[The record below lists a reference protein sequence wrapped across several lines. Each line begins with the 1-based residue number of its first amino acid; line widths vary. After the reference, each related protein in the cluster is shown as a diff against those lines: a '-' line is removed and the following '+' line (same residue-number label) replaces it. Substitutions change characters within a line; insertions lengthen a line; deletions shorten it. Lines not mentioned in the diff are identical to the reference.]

1 MKYTQIININNN
13 RNTVTPILYVKD
25 KISLLTLT
33 YVRELELMGR
43 SISTI
48 NKIVQSI
55 AYMWD
60 FYLTFENKLENKD
73 ILKLYS
79 ELRLNGTIDKNSL
92 DKTLLYWKPVKLNT
106 VKLDINNLTEYT
118 LFLENNFNGISLNP
132 LETKFKNDIEFVIKK
147 SIEKKHSFFNH
158 IKQNEK
164 YIKVKSFNRVDNYG
178 KHTTTEYKA
187 FPHNKV
193 NELIKISNL
202 REKLIYILLS
212 YGGCRGSEL
221 LHLYLNDV
229 SLNEKDGTA
238 NIFLVNPVEGYIEWS
253 KNGKEKKGTRKEYL
267 LNKFNLKP
275 RNLVKNKY
283 YSGWK
288 SMTEDDGKKHIS
300 FIYWTNP
307 EMGRL
312 FYKLH
317 LEYMELRL
325 KMNVNH
331 PYYFVSLSKK
341 QYGKPLTLNAL
352 KDKFLQSVKKIG
364 LSNNDEGVNLHGLRH
379 FYGYYCANKLKLSK
393 ETTQRMLHHK
403 SINSTEVYYQK
414 TLETMEEEINKG
426 YQNLKGSIN
435 D

>member
-13 RNTVTPILYVKD
+13 RNTITPILYVKD
-25 KISLLTLT
+25 KISLLTLL
-33 YVRELELMGR
+33 YIRELELMGK

-48 NKIVQSI
+48 NKIIQSI

-60 FYLTFENKLENKD
+60 FYLTYEDKLDNKD

-79 ELRLNGTIDKNSL
+79 ELRLNGTIDKNGL
-92 DKTLLYWKPVKLNT
+92 DSSLLYWKPVKLDT
-106 VKLDINNLTEYT
+106 VKLDISNISEYT

-132 LETKFKNDIEFVIKK
+132 LEKKFKNDIEFIVKK

-158 IKQNEK
+158 IKQKETS
-164 YIKVKSFNRVDNYG
+164 ISVKTFNRKDNYG

-187 FPHNKV
+187 FPYEKV
-193 NELIKISNL
+193 NKLIEIGNL
-202 REKLIYILLS
+202 REKLIYILLA
-212 YGGCRGSEL
+212 YGGCRSSEL
-221 LHLYLNDV
+221 LHLYLNDI

-238 NIFLVNPVEGYIEWS
+238 NVFLVNPVEGLIEWS
-253 KNGKEKKGTRKEYL
+253 KNGKERKGNRREYL
-267 LNKFNLKP
+267 LNKYNLKP
-275 RNLVKNKY
+275 RNLIKDKF

-307 EMGRL
+307 EMGKL

-317 LEYMELRL
+317 LQYMELRL

-331 PYYFVSLSKK
+331 PYYFVSLSKQ
-341 QYGKPLTLNAL
+341 QYGEPLTLNAL
-352 KDKFLQSVKKIG
+352 KDKFFQNIKKVG
-364 LSNNDEGVNLHGLRH
+364 LSKETEGVNLHGLRH

-393 ETTQRMLHHK
+393 EVTQRMLHHK
-403 SINSTEVYYQK
+403 SLNSTEVYYQK
-414 TLETMEEEINKG
+414 TLQTMEEEINKG
-426 YQNLKGSIN
+426 YENLKEVKN